1 MEPMQDEDRD
11 KDKDKDEERSGTLV
25 NGRRFTLT
33 STQLVIVDS
42 SGSEVSSTRL
52 DEITSIQRGGTDV
65 LIMRGQHDP
74 VSLSFISLGAAQQF
88 ERELHGI
95 MVGQMTERPPR
106 RRWHLRGRG

>member
-1 MEPMQDEDRD
+1 MEPIQDEDWDD
-11 KDKDKDEERSGTLV
+11 KRSGTLV
-25 NGRRFTLT
+25 NGRGFTLT
-33 STQLVIVDS
+33 SAGLVIVDS
-42 SGSEVSSTRL
+42 SGTEVSSTRV

-95 MVGQMTERPPR
+95 MVGQTTERPRR
-106 RRWHLRGRG
+106 RRWRLRGRG